1 MKILADCIII
11 GGGPAGLTAA
21 VYLARYHRR
30 IAIFDDGESRAAW
43 IPKSRNYPGFP
54 TGISGKELLV
64 LLAEQA
70 SRFGVDV
77 VRSQINALNRIEG
90 GFSATTHAGEIMRGR
105 TVLIATGI
113 VDKAPAMEGFSVA
126 VSAGSIGFCPVCD
139 GYEAT
144 DRRIAVIGS
153 SDDACAKAKFLRSYS
168 RDIALL
174 QHGGALGD
182 AEVEDLTS
190 AGVEVLKPR
199 GALYSSAG
207 GIQVNIAGM
216 GPSEFDIVYPAL
228 GCDARSQLAVNLGAE
243 TTEFGCLKVNEHQQ
257 TTLEG
262 VYAAGDVVSDLH
274 QITVATCH
282 AAIAAT
288 HIHKTLPA
296 NPR

>member
-1 MKILADCIII
+1 MKIFADCVII

-77 VRSQINALNRIEG
+77 VRSQINALNSGEG
-90 GFSATTHAGEIMRGR
+90 GFSATTHAGETMRAR

-126 VSAGSIGFCPVCD
+126 VSAGSIRFCPVCD
-139 GYEAT
+139 CYEAT
-144 DRRIAVIGS
+144 DRRIAVMGS
-153 SDDACAKAKFLRSYS
+153 SNDARAKARFLRSYS

-182 AEVEDLTS
+182 AEVGDLTS
-190 AGVEVLKPR
+190 FGVEVLKPR
-199 GALYSSAG
+199 GALYKSAG
-207 GIQVNIAGM
+207 GIQVSIEGV

-228 GCDARSQLAVNLGAE
+228 GCHARSQLAIDLGAE
-243 TTEFGCLKVNEHQQ
+243 TTEFGCLKVDEYQQ
-257 TTLEG
+257 TTVEG
-262 VYAAGDVVSDLH
+262 VYAVSDVVSDLH

-282 AAIAAT
+282 AAVAAT

-296 NPR
+296 NSR